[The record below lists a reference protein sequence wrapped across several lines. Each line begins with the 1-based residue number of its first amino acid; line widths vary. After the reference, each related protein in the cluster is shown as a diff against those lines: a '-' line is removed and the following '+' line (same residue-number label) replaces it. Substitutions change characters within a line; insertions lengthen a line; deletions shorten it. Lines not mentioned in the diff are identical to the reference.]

1 MNPSGTSRM
10 ACCRSTSC
18 WSTRPTGRESSSSAS
33 CCTGLEQSVRCGL
46 DQTRAYM
53 DRCGV
58 GEGHLVVFDRTAG
71 KPWEDKLFR
80 RTESAAGVLIT
91 VWGR

>member
-1 MNPSGTSRM
+1 
-10 ACCRSTSC
+10 
-18 WSTRPTGRESSSSAS
+18 
-33 CCTGLEQSVRCGL
+33 
-46 DQTRAYM
+46 M

-58 GEGHLVVFDRTAG
+58 GEGHRVVFDRTAG